1 MHSSFVKCN
10 KFFFFFLIVIQV
22 KTCMRQN
29 CLKFQTPVVKSHT
42 HTHARTHAPTHT
54 HPQQATRRRNSLAL
68 NVFTNMYTHT
78 KTQNTN
84 EWKNNN
90 EIYKSKT
97 AQHNLFIFNLVCFDF
112 FPWTLAV
119 VSVFSFTFSSTFEIC
134 YSSVTSSPTTP
145 DWS

>member
-10 KFFFFFLIVIQV
+10 KFLFFFLIVIQV

-29 CLKFQTPVVKSHT
+29 CLKFQTHVVKSY
-42 HTHARTHAPTHT
+42 APTHT
-54 HPQQATRRRNSLAL
+54 PTHPHTPQQATRRRNSLAL

-97 AQHNLFIFNLVCFDF
+97 AQHNLFIFNLVCFHL
-112 FPWTLAV
+112 FPWTLAI
-119 VSVFSFTFSSTFEIC
+119 VSVFSFTFSSTLEIC
-134 YSSVTSSPTTP
+134 YSSVTSSPPTP